1 MDKNFEKLMDEMNKK
16 YNEIKDFKKRDEFY
30 FNEFLPLYLK
40 KFIEEN
46 KQELR
51 KEYDILIS
59 LVGLSPA
66 TSILSGS
73 LVKPKEGVYLIVTQE
88 SSKYRDIIIEKI
100 EYEKEK
106 ISFHEVDERNINDL
120 YNKIVDIYLSN
131 KEKRILIDLTGGKK
145 TMSAISGM
153 ISAIF
158 NIDAC
163 YIDYR
168 RYVRESNKPFFSS
181 EFLKIINNPFYFSGD
196 KILLDVLNYFN
207 SGNYNEA
214 CKLIEE
220 YEEKTTFKKQYN
232 IELIRLLS
240 QAQKNWIDF
249 NFEEAKKLY
258 EKILNKFQELD
269 NNLRS
274 KLEINVNLLEKIKE
288 TEEYKIF
295 NHYFLGIF
303 YEKKERYEISSFLL
317 YRTVEMIFQSVLKK
331 DYDFDTSKPDYSKIE
346 IDFGKFK
353 EIAEKVFGEEYKGT
367 GLPPKT
373 ALMDDVFILKLL
385 NNDILS
391 KERNIDVKWIFN
403 CSKIRNYSN
412 MAHGDK
418 IIKKDEQ
425 EDIKKLAKFLILNY
439 LKKYNLNMSYEELEK
454 SFELLKLTIE
464 GLL

>member
-1 MDKNFEKLMDEMNKK
+1 MDENFEKLTDEMNKK
-16 YNEIKDFKKRDEFY
+16 YNEIKDFKERDRFY
-30 FNEFLPLYLK
+30 FDEFLPLYLK

-46 KQELR
+46 KQELK

-73 LVKPKEGVYLIVTQE
+73 LVKPKKGICLIFTEE
-88 SSKYRDIIIEKI
+88 SSKYMNIILEKI

-106 ISFHEVDERNINDL
+106 ISFHEVDEKNINDL
-120 YNKIVDIYLSN
+120 YNKIIDIYLSN

-145 TMSAISGM
+145 TMSAIAGM
-153 ISAIF
+153 ISAVF

-168 RYVRESNKPFFSS
+168 RYVRESNKPYFSS

-196 KILLDVLNYFN
+196 KVLLDVLNYFN

-274 KLEINVNLLEKIKE
+274 KLEINVNLLKKIKE

-303 YEKKERYEISSFLL
+303 YENKERYEISTFLL
-317 YRTVEMIFQSVLKK
+317 YRTIEMIFQSVLKK
-331 DYDFDTSKPDYSKIE
+331 DYNFNTSKPDYSKIE
-346 IDFGKFK
+346 INFEKFK
-353 EIAEKVFGEEYKGT
+353 EIAEEVFGEEYKGT

-385 NNDILS
+385 RNDILR
-391 KERNIDVKWIFN
+391 KEKNVDINWIFN

-418 IIKKDEQ
+418 IIKKNEQ
-425 EDIKKLAKFLILNY
+425 EEIKRLAKFLILNY
-439 LKKYNLNMSYEELEK
+439 LKKYDLKILYEELEK
-454 SFELLKLTIE
+454 SFELLKLNIE